1 MSCSSRFCV
10 VLMSFSVVLCPAP
23 TVSVS
28 HQCRLVW
35 FRVAVRPGPAS
46 VQCPFV
52 RNSSKQCLWCPLMHP
67 GPRHHMQGELAS
79 ASCNI
84 TPQALDLLKRAAECT
99 MYAEQCMNTF
109 ICMDHVNVCKPAWW
123 GTSSRIDNTSEAST
137 LRDANMVVC
146 RKCPALQRTRADIS
160 QARA

>member
-1 MSCSSRFCV
+1 VSYSCRSVSCCPAPDGCV
-10 VLMSFSVVLCPAP
+10 SYSCVLVSFSVVLCPAP

-28 HQCRLVW
+28 HQCRLVS

-67 GPRHHMQGELAS
+67 GPRRHMQSELAS

-84 TPQALDLLKRAAECT
+84 TPQALDVLKRAAECT
-99 MYAEQCMNTF
+99 MYAEQCMNTLYMYGS
-109 ICMDHVNVCKPAWW
+109 CECLQ
-123 GTSSRIDNTSEAST
+123 TS
-137 LRDANMVVC
+137 VVGYF
-146 RKCPALQRTRADIS
+146 KSD
-160 QARA
+160 